1 MVCLLLPVSLA
12 AQELVTMQ
20 GNIAVTMGAGLQ
32 VVCQGGW
39 KSGEGGTILLNGDLY
54 LKQNLLGSSAD
65 WTDQSTAGVV
75 DPLSTGNIHFA
86 SEADQQ
92 YTAAGYWPN
101 VYKEAAGR
109 LLLNSDL
116 VINNELHLI
125 EGKIVTGSYKVILLN
140 RSASSLQIDG
150 ANSSWID
157 GTLKRYFDPS
167 QSVYQFTAGTGS
179 DQLLELINNPSDPLT
194 GVDYIEA
201 KFSAKT
207 DPTEPILLSE
217 SGVDFVEVLP
227 DGIWTLTPNQPATG
241 GTYDLKF
248 YLNGFS
254 HLKDNN
260 FIVVRRP
267 DNSSSDADWEIPSSS
282 SINATGGAG
291 RMVADGYALRKNISG
306 FSQFGIAVSSAA
318 LPVELT
324 HFDGVYHHGLVQL
337 QWSTASEAGAAY
349 FKVERGLD
357 GKLFNDIATLP
368 AKGNSNVSS
377 NYMYA
382 DSSAVALGKPLVY
395 YRLRQTDKD
404 GRFLLSKTVAVK
416 IADEPQITVWGNPV
430 DKQVQLTISLKRADK
445 LEWQLTDAAGKLL
458 QSGLRKMNAGLS
470 SLQIDM
476 AGLPAGM
483 YYLHLNSSTIS
494 RSITLVKR

>member
-1 MVCLLLPVSLA
+1 
-12 AQELVTMQ
+12 LV
-20 GNIAVTMGAGLQ
+20 
-32 VVCQGGW
+32 
-39 KSGEGGTILLNGDLY
+39 
-54 LKQNLLGSSAD
+54 
-65 WTDQSTAGVV
+65 
-75 DPLSTGNIHFA
+75 
-86 SEADQQ
+86 
-92 YTAAGYWPN
+92 
-101 VYKEAAGR
+101 
-109 LLLNSDL
+109 
-116 VINNELHLI
+116 
-125 EGKIVTGSYKVILLN
+125 
-140 RSASSLQIDG
+140 
-150 ANSSWID
+150 
-157 GTLKRYFDPS
+157 
-167 QSVYQFTAGTGS
+167 
-179 DQLLELINNPSDPLT
+179 NNPSNPLT

-201 KFSAKT
+201 RFAAKA
-207 DPTEPILLSE
+207 DPTLPILLSE
-217 SGVDFVEVLP
+217 SGIDFVEVLP

-241 GTYDLKF
+241 GSYDLKF

-267 DNSSSDADWEIPSSS
+267 DNSASDADWEIPSGS

-291 RMVADGYALRKNISG
+291 RMVADGYALRKGISG

-318 LPVELT
+318 LPVQLT
-324 HFDGVYHHGLVQL
+324 HFDGLYQYGLVQL

-357 GKLFNDIATLP
+357 GKLFSDIATLP

-382 DSSAVALGKPLVY
+382 DSSAVALGKSLVY

-416 IADEPQITVWGNPV
+416 IADEPQISVWGNPV
-430 DKQVQLTISLKRADK
+430 DKHVQLTISLERADK

-458 QSGLRKMNAGLS
+458 QSGLRQMNAGLS

-476 AGLPAGM
+476 TRQPAGM
-483 YYLHLNSSTIS
+483 YYLQLSSSTIS
-494 RSITLVKR
+494 RSITLMKR